1 MPYETID
8 QRFGAIRK
16 GFARSVGL
24 LVIVLLVVV
33 LGSCSLTTIDTGHVG
48 VLTLFGQVT
57 REQLPEGMH
66 IINPLKAVTKLSIR
80 TQESKEIAEVPSS
93 EGLLIHLE
101 ASLLYRLEPAQ
112 ATDVYQKI
120 GRDYMD
126 VVVSPNFRSVMRTVT
141 AAHTASALYSD
152 ARESVA
158 QQMLVEMRKIVQPRG
173 IMIENVLLRDIKLPA
188 TLKAS
193 IEAKQQADQDAQ
205 RMNFVLQKER
215 QEAERKRIEAQGIS
229 DFQRIV
235 TVGISQQLLE
245 WKGIEATLEIAKSP
259 NAKVVV
265 IGNPK
270 NGLPVIFS
278 ASSRGRVELL
288 DRSLF
293 DYGIEIAGCD
303 SRRLRFVIVRGLC
316 L

>member
-1 MPYETID
+1 VQYETID
-8 QRFGAIRK
+8 QRFGSLKK
-16 GFARSVGL
+16 GFFRGTG
-24 LVIVLLVVV
+24 LLVVV
-33 LGSCSLTTIDTGHVG
+33 VLVAILGACSVTAINTGHVG

-80 TQESKEIAEVPSS
+80 TQESKEVAEVPSS

-101 ASLLYRLEPAQ
+101 ASLLYRLDPAK
-112 ATDVYQKI
+112 ATEVYQKI
-120 GRDYMD
+120 GTDYMD

-141 AAHTASALYSD
+141 AAHTASALYSE

-158 QQMLVEMRKIVQPRG
+158 QQMLEEMRKIVQPRG
-173 IMIENVLLRDIKLPA
+173 IVIENVLLRDIKLPQ

-205 RMNFVLQKER
+205 RMNFILQKER

-235 TVGISQQLLE
+235 TLGISQQLLE
-245 WKGIEATLEIAKSP
+245 WKGIEATMEIAKSP

-278 ASSRGRVELL
+278 GQ
-288 DRSLF
+288 
-293 DYGIEIAGCD
+293 
-303 SRRLRFVIVRGLC
+303 
-316 L
+316 

>member
-1 MPYETID
+1 VPYETID
-8 QRFGAIRK
+8 QRFGSIRK

-24 LVIVLLVVV
+24 LVAVVIVVGV
-33 LGSCSLTTIDTGHVG
+33 GSCSVTAIDTGHVG

-173 IMIENVLLRDIKLPA
+173 IMIENVLLRDIKLPQ

-235 TVGISQQLLE
+235 TLGISQQLLD
-245 WKGIEATLEIAKSP
+245 WKGIEATIEIAKSP

-278 ASSRGRVELL
+278 GQ
-288 DRSLF
+288 
-293 DYGIEIAGCD
+293 
-303 SRRLRFVIVRGLC
+303 
-316 L
+316 

>member
-1 MPYETID
+1 MPYDAIN

-33 LGSCSLTTIDTGHVG
+33 VGSCSLTTIDTGHVG

-80 TQESKEIAEVPSS
+80 TQESKETAEVPSS

-141 AAHTASALYSD
+141 AAHTASALYSE

-158 QQMLVEMRKIVQPRG
+158 QQMLAEMRKIMQPRG

-205 RMNFVLQKER
+205 RMNFILQKER

-235 TVGISQQLLE
+235 MLGISQQLLD
-245 WKGIEATLEIAKSP
+245 WKGIEATIEIAKSP

-278 ASSRGRVELL
+278 GQ
-288 DRSLF
+288 
-293 DYGIEIAGCD
+293 
-303 SRRLRFVIVRGLC
+303 
-316 L
+316 

>member
-1 MPYETID
+1 
-8 QRFGAIRK
+8 
-16 GFARSVGL
+16 
-24 LVIVLLVVV
+24 
-33 LGSCSLTTIDTGHVG
+33 
-48 VLTLFGQVT
+48 
-57 REQLPEGMH
+57 
-66 IINPLKAVTKLSIR
+66 
-80 TQESKEIAEVPSS
+80 
-93 EGLLIHLE
+93 
-101 ASLLYRLEPAQ
+101 
-112 ATDVYQKI
+112 
-120 GRDYMD
+120 MD
-126 VVVSPNFRSVMRTVT
+126 VVVSPNSRSVMRTVT

-173 IMIENVLLRDIKLPA
+173 IMIENVLLRDIKLPQ

-278 ASSRGRVELL
+278 GQ
-288 DRSLF
+288 
-293 DYGIEIAGCD
+293 
-303 SRRLRFVIVRGLC
+303 
-316 L
+316 

>member
-24 LVIVLLVVV
+24 LVIVLGVVL

-173 IMIENVLLRDIKLPA
+173 ITIENVLLRDIKLPA

-205 RMNFVLQKER
+205 RMNFILQKER

-235 TVGISQQLLE
+235 TQGISQQLLD
-245 WKGIEATLEIAKSP
+245 WKGIEATIEIAKSP

-278 ASSRGRVELL
+278 GQ
-288 DRSLF
+288 
-293 DYGIEIAGCD
+293 
-303 SRRLRFVIVRGLC
+303 
-316 L
+316 

>member
-24 LVIVLLVVV
+24 LVIVLGVVL

-80 TQESKEIAEVPSS
+80 TQESKETAEVPSS

-173 IMIENVLLRDIKLPA
+173 IMIENVLLRDIKLPQ
-188 TLKAS
+188 TLKTS

-235 TVGISQQLLE
+235 SQGISQPLLD
-245 WKGIEATLEIAKSP
+245 WKGIEATIEIAKSP

-278 ASSRGRVELL
+278 GQ
-288 DRSLF
+288 
-293 DYGIEIAGCD
+293 
-303 SRRLRFVIVRGLC
+303 
-316 L
+316 

>member
-1 MPYETID
+1 MQYEAID
-8 QRFGAIRK
+8 QRLGPIRK
-16 GFARSVGL
+16 GFFRGVGL
-24 LVIVLLVVV
+24 LVVVLLVVV

-57 REQLPEGMH
+57 NQQLSEGIH
-66 IINPLKAVTKLSIR
+66 VINPLKAVTKLSVR
-80 TQESKEIAEVPSS
+80 TQESKEVAEVPSS

-101 ASLLYRLEPAQ
+101 ASLLYRLDPVR

-120 GRDYMD
+120 GTDYMD
-126 VVVSPNFRSVMRTVT
+126 VVVSPNFRSVMRTAT
-141 AAHTASALYSD
+141 AAHTASALYSE

-158 QQMLVEMRKIVQPRG
+158 QQMLEEMRKIIQPRG
-173 IMIENVLLRDIKLPA
+173 IVIENVLLRDIKLPA

-205 RMNFVLQKER
+205 RMNFILQKER

-235 TVGISQQLLE
+235 TLGISQQLLE
-245 WKGIEATLEIAKSP
+245 WKGIEATMEIARSQ

-278 ASSRGRVELL
+278 GQ
-288 DRSLF
+288 
-293 DYGIEIAGCD
+293 
-303 SRRLRFVIVRGLC
+303 
-316 L
+316 

>member
-1 MPYETID
+1 
-8 QRFGAIRK
+8 
-16 GFARSVGL
+16 
-24 LVIVLLVVV
+24 
-33 LGSCSLTTIDTGHVG
+33 
-48 VLTLFGQVT
+48 
-57 REQLPEGMH
+57 
-66 IINPLKAVTKLSIR
+66 
-80 TQESKEIAEVPSS
+80 
-93 EGLLIHLE
+93 
-101 ASLLYRLEPAQ
+101 
-112 ATDVYQKI
+112 
-120 GRDYMD
+120 
-126 VVVSPNFRSVMRTVT
+126 VT

-152 ARESVA
+152 ARESIA

-173 IMIENVLLRDIKLPA
+173 IMIENVLLRDIKLPQ

-235 TVGISQQLLE
+235 TQGISQQLLD
-245 WKGIEATLEIAKSP
+245 WKGIEATIEIAKSP

-278 ASSRGRVELL
+278 GQ
-288 DRSLF
+288 
-293 DYGIEIAGCD
+293 
-303 SRRLRFVIVRGLC
+303 
-316 L
+316 

>member
-1 MPYETID
+1 MQYDTID
-8 QRFGAIRK
+8 QRFSSIRK
-16 GFARSVGL
+16 GFFRGTGL

-66 IINPLKAVTKLSIR
+66 IINPLKAVTKLSVR

-158 QQMLVEMRKIVQPRG
+158 QQMLVEMRKIIQPRG

-188 TLKAS
+188 TLKSS

-278 ASSRGRVELL
+278 GQ
-288 DRSLF
+288 
-293 DYGIEIAGCD
+293 
-303 SRRLRFVIVRGLC
+303 
-316 L
+316 

>member
-1 MPYETID
+1 ME
-8 QRFGAIRK
+8 
-16 GFARSVGL
+16 
-24 LVIVLLVVV
+24 
-33 LGSCSLTTIDTGHVG
+33 
-48 VLTLFGQVT
+48 
-57 REQLPEGMH
+57 
-66 IINPLKAVTKLSIR
+66 
-80 TQESKEIAEVPSS
+80 
-93 EGLLIHLE
+93 
-101 ASLLYRLEPAQ
+101 
-112 ATDVYQKI
+112 
-120 GRDYMD
+120 

-141 AAHTASALYSD
+141 AAHTASALYSE

-158 QQMLVEMRKIVQPRG
+158 QAMVVEMRKILQPRG

-235 TVGISQQLLE
+235 TQGISQPLLD
-245 WKGIEATLEIAKSP
+245 WKGIEATIEIAKSP

-278 ASSRGRVELL
+278 GQ
-288 DRSLF
+288 
-293 DYGIEIAGCD
+293 
-303 SRRLRFVIVRGLC
+303 
-316 L
+316 

>member
-16 GFARSVGL
+16 GFGRSVGL
-24 LVIVLLVVV
+24 LVVVLGLVL

-57 REQLPEGMH
+57 REQLPEGIH

-205 RMNFVLQKER
+205 RMNFILQKER

-235 TVGISQQLLE
+235 TLGISQQLLD
-245 WKGIEATLEIAKSP
+245 WKGIEATIEIAKSP

-278 ASSRGRVELL
+278 GQ
-288 DRSLF
+288 
-293 DYGIEIAGCD
+293 
-303 SRRLRFVIVRGLC
+303 
-316 L
+316 

>member
-1 MPYETID
+1 MPYDTID

-16 GFARSVGL
+16 GFARTVGL
-24 LVIVLLVVV
+24 LVIVVLVVV
-33 LGSCSLTTIDTGHVG
+33 VGSCSLTTIDTGHVG

-57 REQLPEGMH
+57 REQLPEGIH

-120 GRDYMD
+120 GPDYME

-141 AAHTASALYSD
+141 AAHTASALYSE

-158 QQMLVEMRKIVQPRG
+158 QAMVVEMRKILQPRG

-235 TVGISQQLLE
+235 TQGISQPLLD
-245 WKGIEATLEIAKSP
+245 WKGIEATIEIAKSP

-278 ASSRGRVELL
+278 GQ
-288 DRSLF
+288 
-293 DYGIEIAGCD
+293 
-303 SRRLRFVIVRGLC
+303 
-316 L
+316 

>member
-8 QRFGAIRK
+8 QRFGSIRR

-24 LVIVLLVVV
+24 LVVVLLVVV
-33 LGSCSLTTIDTGHVG
+33 VGSCSVTTIDTGHVG

-57 REQLPEGMH
+57 REQLAEGIH
-66 IINPLKAVTKLSIR
+66 VINPFKAVTKMSVR

-120 GRDYMD
+120 GPDYME

-141 AAHTASALYSD
+141 AAHTASALYSE

-158 QQMLVEMRKIVQPRG
+158 QQMVTEMRKILQPRG
-173 IMIENVLLRDIKLPA
+173 IMIENVLLRDIKLPQ
-188 TLKAS
+188 TLKDS

-235 TVGISQQLLE
+235 TQGISQPLLE
-245 WKGIEATLEIAKSP
+245 WKGIEATMEIAKSP

-278 ASSRGRVELL
+278 GQ
-288 DRSLF
+288 
-293 DYGIEIAGCD
+293 
-303 SRRLRFVIVRGLC
+303 
-316 L
+316 

>member
-16 GFARSVGL
+16 GFGRSVGL
-24 LVIVLLVVV
+24 LVIVLGLVL

-57 REQLPEGMH
+57 REQIPEGMH

-173 IMIENVLLRDIKLPA
+173 ITIENVLLRDIKLPA

-278 ASSRGRVELL
+278 GQ
-288 DRSLF
+288 
-293 DYGIEIAGCD
+293 
-303 SRRLRFVIVRGLC
+303 
-316 L
+316 

>member
-1 MPYETID
+1 
-8 QRFGAIRK
+8 
-16 GFARSVGL
+16 
-24 LVIVLLVVV
+24 
-33 LGSCSLTTIDTGHVG
+33 
-48 VLTLFGQVT
+48 
-57 REQLPEGMH
+57 
-66 IINPLKAVTKLSIR
+66 
-80 TQESKEIAEVPSS
+80 
-93 EGLLIHLE
+93 
-101 ASLLYRLEPAQ
+101 
-112 ATDVYQKI
+112 
-120 GRDYMD
+120 MD

-188 TLKAS
+188 TLKSS

-278 ASSRGRVELL
+278 GQ
-288 DRSLF
+288 
-293 DYGIEIAGCD
+293 
-303 SRRLRFVIVRGLC
+303 
-316 L
+316 

>member
-1 MPYETID
+1 MPFETID
-8 QRFGAIRK
+8 QRFGSIRR

-24 LVIVLLVVV
+24 LVIVLAVIVV
-33 LGSCSLTTIDTGHVG
+33 GSCSVTTIDTGHVG

-57 REQLPEGMH
+57 NQQLAEGIH
-66 IINPLKAVTKLSIR
+66 IINPLKAVTKISIR
-80 TQESKEIAEVPSS
+80 TQESKEVAEVPSS

-101 ASLLYRLEPAQ
+101 ASLLYRLDPAR

-120 GRDYMD
+120 GTDYME
-126 VVVSPNFRSVMRTVT
+126 VVVSPNFRSVMRTAT
-141 AAHTASALYSD
+141 AAHTASALYSE

-158 QQMLVEMRKIVQPRG
+158 QQMLEEMRKIVQPRG
-173 IMIENVLLRDIKLPA
+173 IVIENVLLRDIKLPQ
-188 TLKAS
+188 TLKTS

-205 RMNFVLQKER
+205 RMNFILQKER

-235 TVGISQQLLE
+235 SQGISQPLLE
-245 WKGIEATLEIAKSP
+245 WKGIEATMEIARSQ

-278 ASSRGRVELL
+278 GQ
-288 DRSLF
+288 
-293 DYGIEIAGCD
+293 
-303 SRRLRFVIVRGLC
+303 
-316 L
+316 

>member
-1 MPYETID
+1 
-8 QRFGAIRK
+8 
-16 GFARSVGL
+16 
-24 LVIVLLVVV
+24 
-33 LGSCSLTTIDTGHVG
+33 
-48 VLTLFGQVT
+48 
-57 REQLPEGMH
+57 
-66 IINPLKAVTKLSIR
+66 
-80 TQESKEIAEVPSS
+80 
-93 EGLLIHLE
+93 
-101 ASLLYRLEPAQ
+101 
-112 ATDVYQKI
+112 
-120 GRDYMD
+120 
-126 VVVSPNFRSVMRTVT
+126 
-141 AAHTASALYSD
+141 
-152 ARESVA
+152 
-158 QQMLVEMRKIVQPRG
+158 
-173 IMIENVLLRDIKLPA
+173 MIENVLLRDIKLPA

-278 ASSRGRVELL
+278 GQ
-288 DRSLF
+288 
-293 DYGIEIAGCD
+293 
-303 SRRLRFVIVRGLC
+303 
-316 L
+316 

>member
-8 QRFGAIRK
+8 QRFGAVRK

-24 LVIVLLVVV
+24 LVIVLGVVL

-205 RMNFVLQKER
+205 RMNFILQKER

-235 TVGISQQLLE
+235 TLGISQQLLD
-245 WKGIEATLEIAKSP
+245 WKGIEATIEIAKSP

-278 ASSRGRVELL
+278 GQ
-288 DRSLF
+288 
-293 DYGIEIAGCD
+293 
-303 SRRLRFVIVRGLC
+303 
-316 L
+316 